1 MVKVW
6 NHSGLGAMRL
16 NCAGHKETYSRNC
29 CRNQQ
34 YHYSHATRA
43 LWCHESPETQPP
55 TCSGWQ
61 QRQDQSSALLVVCGE
76 NPLVTTG
83 FRYQRF
89 IKMFKAFLCHN
100 VTGDSPLWKC
110 ALRWRHN
117 GCDRSQITS
126 LRRAHQR
133 KHQSSA
139 SLAFVWGIHRRPV
152 NSPHK
157 WPVTRKMFPFDDV
170 IMSNSQLCNAA
181 KRTPRPQSASFEA

>member
-1 MVKVW
+1 MLDTWNIMFLWGFKNVIWRLLNKKHMVKDQLLYDHVVKVW
-6 NHSGLGAMRL
+6 NHLGLGAMRL
-16 NCAGHKETYSRNC
+16 NCAGHTETYSRNC

-110 ALRWRHN
+110 VKL
-117 GCDRSQITS
+117 TT
-126 LRRAHQR
+126 L
-133 KHQSSA
+133 
-139 SLAFVWGIHRRPV
+139 
-152 NSPHK
+152 
-157 WPVTRKMFPFDDV
+157 
-170 IMSNSQLCNAA
+170 
-181 KRTPRPQSASFEA
+181 